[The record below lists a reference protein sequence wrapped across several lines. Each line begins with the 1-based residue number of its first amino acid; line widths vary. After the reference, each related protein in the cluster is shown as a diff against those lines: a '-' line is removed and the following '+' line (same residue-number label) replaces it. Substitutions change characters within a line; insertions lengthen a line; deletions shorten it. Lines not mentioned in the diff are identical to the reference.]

1 MRDVAELARVSQSSV
16 SNYFHKPHKI
26 SDATRERIRQAVQ
39 TPGFVPN
46 DAARMLRTGTSPVVG
61 YVAFEPAS
69 ATTPQIAA
77 AIEQRVS
84 AEGMYLLMAN
94 NGGSRLRE
102 RRCFAAMAAWVDVVR
117 ERTGGALL
125 REERLQFGDWL
136 DPDAPPDRPGDA
148 KTDAG
153 IVATAYFHRSAALT
167 AKAAALLGRDADAR
181 RYGDLAARVADA
193 FRAAYVTPRGR
204 MMSDAPTAYA
214 LALVFGLTP
223 DGQRQ
228 ALGDRLKELVRAA
241 GYRITTGFVGTPVI
255 CEALASTGHPDAA
268 SRHLTQTE
276 CPSWLYPVTMGA
288 TTVRERWDSM
298 LPDGSVNPG
307 LMTSFSHYALG
318 GVADWLHRRVA
329 GLAVLEPGYR
339 VVHVSPTLL
348 DDLDDA
354 SAWHETPYGPARA
367 GWRREGARV
376 HFHAEI
382 PPNTRG
388 VVELPSGA
396 RYEVG

>member
-1 MRDVAELARVSQSSV
+1 
-16 SNYFHKPHKI
+16 
-26 SDATRERIRQAVQ
+26 
-39 TPGFVPN
+39 
-46 DAARMLRTGTSPVVG
+46 
-61 YVAFEPAS
+61 
-69 ATTPQIAA
+69 
-77 AIEQRVS
+77 
-84 AEGMYLLMAN
+84 MYLPMAN
-94 NGGSRLRE
+94 DGGSRLRE

-117 ERTGGALL
+117 ERAGGALL
-125 REERLQFGDWL
+125 WEEGLQFGDWL

-181 RYGDLAARVADA
+181 RYGDLAARVTDA

-214 LALVFGLTP
+214 LALVFGLAP

-228 ALGDRLKELVRAA
+228 ALGDR
-241 GYRITTGFVGTPVI
+241 
-255 CEALASTGHPDAA
+255 
-268 SRHLTQTE
+268 
-276 CPSWLYPVTMGA
+276 
-288 TTVRERWDSM
+288 
-298 LPDGSVNPG
+298 
-307 LMTSFSHYALG
+307 YALG

-329 GLAVLEPGYR
+329 GLAALEPGYR
-339 VVHVSPTLL
+339 LVHVSPTLL

-354 SAWHETPYGPARA
+354 SAWRETPYGPARA

-382 PPNTRG
+382 PPNTRAWWSCRPVPGMRWGDTLLGG
-388 VVELPSGA
+388 VVEPVAWAAL
-396 RYEVG
+396 